1 MNVSSTVLARMIL
14 ESGCSFAMLMP
25 VNAPSP
31 IDPELSS
38 TSMMLGRT
46 CRFRIS
52 SGSMPVEVAI
62 RALLLESSSVRPMA
76 APEKAARDQPDQ

>member
-1 MNVSSTVLARMIL
+1 MIL
-14 ESGCSFAMLMP
+14 ESGCSFAMLTP
-25 VNAPSP
+25 VNEPSP
-31 IDPELSS
+31 IDPEESR

-52 SGSMPVEVAI
+52 SGSMPEDVAR
-62 RALLLESSSVRPMA
+62 RALLLASNSVRPRA